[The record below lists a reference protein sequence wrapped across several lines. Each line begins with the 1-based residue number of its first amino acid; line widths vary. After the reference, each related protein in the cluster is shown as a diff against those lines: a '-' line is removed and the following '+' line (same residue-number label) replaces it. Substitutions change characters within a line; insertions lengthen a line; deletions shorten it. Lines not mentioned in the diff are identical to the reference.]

1 MLDPICNPLEHG
13 RVRTLKQAAFL
24 VVVFFSL
31 AGFSPRAVSA
41 GETSDLKTLEVFS
54 LYGAGAGTVVGLATV
69 PFSKEIKTMF
79 IGTSVGLVLGIIA
92 GVYHINN
99 RDNPQNPFNNNFQPF
114 PAEDPNYPKESNE
127 EGMQSPDKAPPA
139 ILVMASYSVFRF

>member
-1 MLDPICNPLEHG
+1 M
-13 RVRTLKQAAFL
+13 
-24 VVVFFSL
+24 
-31 AGFSPRAVSA
+31 
-41 GETSDLKTLEVFS
+41 
-54 LYGAGAGTVVGLATV
+54 GLGLV
-69 PFSKEIKTMF
+69 PFTKEIRTMF

-114 PAEDPNYPKESNE
+114 PAEDPNYPANP

-139 ILVMASYSVFRF
+139 ILMMASYSVFRF